1 MKKMNKDDKK
11 RLIVG
16 IIAIVLIIAMTLSA
30 IVPFL

>member
-1 MKKMNKDDKK
+1 MNKDDKK

>member
-1 MKKMNKDDKK
+1 MKKMSKDDKK

>member
-1 MKKMNKDDKK
+1 MKKMSKDDKK

-16 IIAIVLIIAMTLSA
+16 IIAIVLIIAMILSA